1 MKKYLKKQVRR
12 EETHLVEMKCD
23 LCSATSRKD
32 DWTTVSYEV
41 NETEICLKEGDSC
54 PEGGSGTEIEVDIC
68 PECFKTKLIPWLE
81 SQGATIRQKEW
92 DW

>member
-1 MKKYLKKQVRR
+1 MKTYQKKQVTR
-12 EETHLVEMKCD
+12 EETYLVEMKCD
-23 LCSATSRKD
+23 LCSGTSRND
-32 DWTTVSYEV
+32 DWTTGSYEV
-41 NETEICLKEGDSC
+41 NETQIRWKEGDSY

-81 SQGATIRQKEW
+81 SQGAAIRKKEW